1 MQIGS
6 DTPATT
12 YAMGTRVCGT
22 LDNYPGT
29 VVAVGE
35 TTFGVRWADGMYP
48 ITYPVETVMVRRA
61 MPWE

>member
-1 MQIGS
+1 
-6 DTPATT
+6 
-12 YAMGTRVCGT
+12 MGTRVCGT